1 MYKPWLRRG
10 VLTVALNRAATK
22 LILGRGSS
30 PAPVEGLVIFM
41 LNLKQKRKVRNICS
55 DLLRDKTRSK
65 SAMTKAGRALTQPR
79 KYRREK
85 PYTEIGIK
93 RLTCHRKGCDN
104 KATRQWQ
111 ICSDGNTYRPICDEC
126 DIALN
131 KLVLE
136 FMGFDAK
143 EDMLEEYRSSLIR

>member
-1 MYKPWLRRG
+1 
-10 VLTVALNRAATK
+10 
-22 LILGRGSS
+22 
-30 PAPVEGLVIFM
+30 M
-41 LNLKQKRKVRNICS
+41 LNLKQQRRVRDIAS

-65 SAMTKAGRALTQPR
+65 NEMTKTGRALSQPR
-79 KYRREK
+79 KHRRVN

-93 RLTCHRKGCDN
+93 RLTCHRKGCNN

-136 FMGFDAK
+136 FMGFDSQETMM
-143 EDMLEEYRSSLIR
+143 EDYRESITR